1 MAKSGSHGEMTF
13 RRYIGCTVSEA
24 PSRWLRHPLARQLSA
39 VASDIPTEC
48 LFALRSLFG
57 SSGAPPYQSLI
68 TNHLCVFA
76 SRRAILLLMRDLSR
90 TRAQGRRKLPFD
102 RTVQVFTLLAGGP
115 AVMATLILL
124 AYMPW
129 PWSVRVGVA
138 VLISGVWIA
147 TVVMVRERVLFP
159 IRTLT
164 NLLAALREG
173 DYSLRARAARQTDSL
188 GEVMKEVN
196 ALGNQLLV
204 ERRQATEASA
214 LLKAVIDAV
223 EIAVF
228 TFDEKGKLRLM
239 NPAGANLL
247 VRTQEQALG
256 HDAQE
261 LGLDD
266 CLAGDPVGLVERD
279 FPGRA
284 GTRWGL
290 RRTTFREGG
299 RPHQLLVLTD
309 LGRALREEERLA
321 WQRLIRVL
329 GHEINNSLAPI
340 QSIAESLSDL
350 LVQTPATRPRT
361 WETDLQGGMSI
372 IRDRASALGRF
383 MTAYARLARLPPPT
397 LRPVELGPIIQQVAA
412 LETRVAVKATSTEK
426 AVVNIDRDQIEQLL
440 INLVRNAADA
450 SLEKGK
456 EIEIA
461 WSRAQSEWVV
471 QVIDEGSG
479 IANPTNLFVPFFT
492 TKSSGSGIGLVLS
505 RQIAEAHGGSL
516 TLENRSDGVVGCI
529 AELRLPVLDG
539 KGQK

>member
-1 MAKSGSHGEMTF
+1 MHDSSRRPLLRWRNLSFERSVQVLTF
-13 RRYIGCTVSEA
+13 IAGA
-24 PSRWLRHPLARQLSA
+24 PA
-39 VASDIPTEC
+39 VAA
-48 LFALRSLFG
+48 ALYLLWY
-57 SSGAPPYQSLI
+57 SS
-68 TNHLCVFA
+68 
-76 SRRAILLLMRDLSR
+76 
-90 TRAQGRRKLPFD
+90 
-102 RTVQVFTLLAGGP
+102 
-115 AVMATLILL
+115 
-124 AYMPW
+124 W
-129 PWSVRVGVA
+129 PWSVRLAIGGATLGIWIAA
-138 VLISGVWIA
+138 VLGV
-147 TVVMVRERVLFP
+147 RQQVLFP

-173 DYSLRARAARQTDSL
+173 DYSLRARAARQADSL
-188 GEVMKEVN
+188 GEVMREVN
-196 ALGNQLLV
+196 ALGDQLLV

-214 LLKAVIDAV
+214 LLEAVIDAV

-228 TFDEKGKLRLM
+228 TFDDKGKLRLM
-239 NPAGANLL
+239 NPAGADLL
-247 VRTQEQALG
+247 LRAEEHALG
-256 HDAQE
+256 RDAVE

-266 CLAGDPVGLVERD
+266 CLTGDAIRLIDRD
-279 FPGRA
+279 FPGRS

-309 LGRALREEERLA
+309 LGRALREEERIA

-350 LVQTPATRPRT
+350 LSQTPATRPAS
-361 WETDLQGGMSI
+361 WEGDLHGGMGI

-397 LRPVELGPIIQQVAA
+397 LRPVEIGHIIRQVAA
-412 LETRVAVKATSTEK
+412 LETRLTVRTTSTEK

-440 INLVRNAADA
+440 INLVRNAVDA
-450 SLEKGK
+450 SLEKGRAV
-456 EIEIA
+456 EID
-461 WSRAQSEWVV
+461 WSRSQNQWLI
-471 QVIDEGSG
+471 QVIDRGSG

-516 TLENRSDGVVGCI
+516 TLENRTDGIVGCI
-529 AELRLPVLDG
+529 AELRLPVLNARER
-539 KGQK
+539 

>member
-1 MAKSGSHGEMTF
+1 MHDS
-13 RRYIGCTVSEA
+13 
-24 PSRWLRHPLARQLSA
+24 
-39 VASDIPTEC
+39 
-48 LFALRSLFG
+48 
-57 SSGAPPYQSLI
+57 
-68 TNHLCVFA
+68 
-76 SRRAILLLMRDLSR
+76 SRRPLLRWR
-90 TRAQGRRKLPFD
+90 NLPFE
-102 RTVQVFTLLAGGP
+102 TSVQVLTFVAGGP
-115 AVMATLILL
+115 AVAATVFLL
-124 AYMPW
+124 WHSTW
-129 PWSVRVGVA
+129 PWSVRVTIAVVA
-138 VLISGVWIA
+138 VGIWIA
-147 TVVMVRERVLFP
+147 IVIAVRQQVLFP

-173 DYSLRARAARQTDSL
+173 DYSLRARAARKADSL
-188 GEVMKEVN
+188 GEVMREVN
-196 ALGNQLLV
+196 ALGDQLLV

-228 TFDEKGKLRLM
+228 TFDENGKLRLM

-247 VRTQEQALG
+247 MRRQEHALG
-256 HDAQE
+256 HDAVE

-266 CLAGDPVGLVERD
+266 CLAGDPVNLIDRD
-279 FPGRA
+279 FPGRS

-309 LGRALREEERLA
+309 LGRALREEERIA

-350 LVQTPATRPRT
+350 ITQSQETRQSS
-361 WETDLQGGMSI
+361 WERDLQGGMEI

-397 LRPVELGPIIQQVAA
+397 LRPVELGPIIRQVAA
-412 LETRVAVKATSTEK
+412 LETRLTVKTTSSEK
-426 AVVNIDRDQIEQLL
+426 AVVNVDRDQIEQLL
-440 INLVRNAADA
+440 INLVKNAVDA
-450 SLEKGK
+450 SLEKGRDV
-456 EIEIA
+456 EIG
-461 WSRAQSEWVV
+461 WCRSQTEWLV

-492 TKSSGSGIGLVLS
+492 TKSSGSGIGLVLC

-516 TLENRSDGVVGCI
+516 SLENRTDGLVGCV
-529 AELRLPVLDG
+529 AELRLPLLAGEAETVSG
-539 KGQK
+539 GR

>member
-1 MAKSGSHGEMTF
+1 
-13 RRYIGCTVSEA
+13 
-24 PSRWLRHPLARQLSA
+24 
-39 VASDIPTEC
+39 
-48 LFALRSLFG
+48 
-57 SSGAPPYQSLI
+57 
-68 TNHLCVFA
+68 
-76 SRRAILLLMRDLSR
+76 MRDLSP
-90 TRAQGRRKLPFD
+90 TRPPGRRKLPFD
-102 RTVQVFTLLAGGP
+102 RSVQVFTLLAGGP
-115 AVMATLILL
+115 AVFATLILL
-124 AYMPW
+124 RDSPW
-129 PWSVRVGVA
+129 PWSVRFGVGA
-138 VLISGVWIA
+138 VTVGVWIA
-147 TVVMVRERVLFP
+147 AILMVRERVLFP

-188 GEVMKEVN
+188 GDVMKEVN

-214 LLKAVIDAV
+214 LLKAVIAAV

-247 VRTQEQALG
+247 ARSEARALG

-266 CLAGDPVGLVERD
+266 CLSGEPVGLVERD

-340 QSIAESLSDL
+340 QSIAESLRDL
-350 LVQTPATRPRT
+350 LAQAPATRPHS
-361 WETDLQGGMSI
+361 WESDLQGGMSI

-397 LRPVELGPIIQQVAA
+397 LRPVELGPIIRQVAA
-412 LETRVAVKATSTEK
+412 LETRVTVKTACNQK
-426 AVVNIDRDQIEQLL
+426 AMVSIDRDQIEQLL
-440 INLVRNAADA
+440 INLIRNAVDA
-450 SLEKGK
+450 SLENGGDV
-456 EIEIA
+456 EIA
-461 WSRAQSEWVV
+461 WHRSQNEWLV

-516 TLENRSDGVVGCI
+516 TLENRSDGTVGCI
-529 AELRLPVLDG
+529 AELHLPLLEEI
-539 KGQK
+539 

>member
-1 MAKSGSHGEMTF
+1 MLPRMHDSSRRPLLRWRNLPFERSVQVLTF
-13 RRYIGCTVSEA
+13 VAGA
-24 PSRWLRHPLARQLSA
+24 PA
-39 VASDIPTEC
+39 VAATFF
-48 LFALRSLFG
+48 LLWY
-57 SSGAPPYQSLI
+57 SS
-68 TNHLCVFA
+68 
-76 SRRAILLLMRDLSR
+76 
-90 TRAQGRRKLPFD
+90 
-102 RTVQVFTLLAGGP
+102 
-115 AVMATLILL
+115 
-124 AYMPW
+124 W
-129 PWSVRVGVA
+129 PWSVRLAIGGATLGIWIAA
-138 VLISGVWIA
+138 VLGV
-147 TVVMVRERVLFP
+147 RQQVLFP

-188 GEVMKEVN
+188 GEVMREVN
-196 ALGNQLLV
+196 ALGDQLLV

-214 LLKAVIDAV
+214 LLEAVIDAV

-228 TFDEKGKLRLM
+228 TFDDKGKLRLM
-239 NPAGANLL
+239 NPAGADLL
-247 VRTQEQALG
+247 MRPEEHALG
-256 HDAQE
+256 HDAVE

-266 CLAGDPVGLVERD
+266 CLAGDPVQLIDRD
-279 FPGRA
+279 FPGRS

-309 LGRALREEERLA
+309 LGRALREEERIA

-350 LVQTPATRPRT
+350 LSQTPASRPDS
-361 WETDLQGGMSI
+361 WEGDLQSGMGI

-397 LRPVELGPIIQQVAA
+397 LRPVELGPIIRQVAA
-412 LETRVAVKATSTEK
+412 LETRLTVRTTSTEK

-440 INLVRNAADA
+440 INLVRNAVDA
-450 SLEKGK
+450 SLEKGRAV
-456 EIEIA
+456 EID
-461 WSRAQSEWVV
+461 WSRSQNEWLI
-471 QVIDEGSG
+471 QVIDQGSG

-516 TLENRSDGVVGCI
+516 TLENRTDGIVGCI
-529 AELRLPVLDG
+529 AELHLPLLGV
-539 KGQK
+539 KER

>member
-1 MAKSGSHGEMTF
+1 MHDS
-13 RRYIGCTVSEA
+13 
-24 PSRWLRHPLARQLSA
+24 
-39 VASDIPTEC
+39 
-48 LFALRSLFG
+48 
-57 SSGAPPYQSLI
+57 
-68 TNHLCVFA
+68 
-76 SRRAILLLMRDLSR
+76 SRRPLLRWR
-90 TRAQGRRKLPFD
+90 NLPFE
-102 RTVQVFTLLAGGP
+102 TSVQVLTFVAGGP
-115 AVMATLILL
+115 AVAATLFMLWHST
-124 AYMPW
+124 W
-129 PWSVRVGVA
+129 PWSVRVTIA
-138 VLISGVWIA
+138 VVVVGIWIA
-147 TVVMVRERVLFP
+147 VVIAVRQQVLFP

-173 DYSLRARAARQTDSL
+173 DYSLRARAARQVDSM
-188 GEVMKEVN
+188 GEVMREVN
-196 ALGNQLLV
+196 ALGDQLLV

-214 LLKAVIDAV
+214 LLKAVIAAV

-247 VRTQEQALG
+247 MRREEHALG
-256 HDAQE
+256 HDAVE

-266 CLAGDPVGLVERD
+266 CLVGDPVSLIDRD
-279 FPGRA
+279 FPGRS

-309 LGRALREEERLA
+309 LGRALREEERIA

-340 QSIAESLSDL
+340 QSIAESLRDL
-350 LVQTPATRPRT
+350 LTQSEEGRPSS
-361 WETDLQGGMSI
+361 WEKDLQGGMEI

-397 LRPVELGPIIQQVAA
+397 LRPVELGPIIRQVAA
-412 LETRVAVKATSTEK
+412 LETRLTVKTTSTEK
-426 AVVNIDRDQIEQLL
+426 AVVNVDRDQIEQLL
-440 INLVRNAADA
+440 INLIKNAVDA
-450 SLEKGK
+450 SLEKGRDV
-456 EIEIA
+456 EIG
-461 WSRAQSEWVV
+461 WCKAQNEWLV

-492 TKSSGSGIGLVLS
+492 TKSSGSGIGLVLC

-516 TLENRSDGVVGCI
+516 TLENRTDGLVGCV
-529 AELRLPVLDG
+529 AELRLPVLTG
-539 KGQK
+539 KGEREEVKGER

>member
-1 MAKSGSHGEMTF
+1 MHDS
-13 RRYIGCTVSEA
+13 
-24 PSRWLRHPLARQLSA
+24 
-39 VASDIPTEC
+39 
-48 LFALRSLFG
+48 
-57 SSGAPPYQSLI
+57 
-68 TNHLCVFA
+68 
-76 SRRAILLLMRDLSR
+76 SRRPLLRWR
-90 TRAQGRRKLPFD
+90 NLPFE
-102 RTVQVFTLLAGGP
+102 TSVQVLTFVAGGP
-115 AVMATLILL
+115 AVAATLFMLWHST
-124 AYMPW
+124 W
-129 PWSVRVGVA
+129 PWSVRVTIAVVA
-138 VLISGVWIA
+138 VGMWIA
-147 TVVMVRERVLFP
+147 VVIAVRQQVLFP

-173 DYSLRARAARQTDSL
+173 DYSLRARAARQVDSL
-188 GEVMKEVN
+188 GEVMREVN
-196 ALGNQLLV
+196 ALGDQLLV

-214 LLKAVIDAV
+214 LLRAVIAAV

-247 VRTQEQALG
+247 MRREEHALG
-256 HDAQE
+256 HDAVE

-266 CLAGDPVGLVERD
+266 CLVGDPVGLIDRD
-279 FPGRA
+279 FPGRS

-309 LGRALREEERLA
+309 LGRALREEERIA

-340 QSIAESLSDL
+340 QSIAESLRDL
-350 LVQTPATRPRT
+350 LTQSEEGRPSS
-361 WETDLQGGMSI
+361 WEKDLQGGMEI

-397 LRPVELGPIIQQVAA
+397 LRPVELGPIIRQVAA
-412 LETRVAVKATSTEK
+412 LETRLTVKTTSTEK
-426 AVVNIDRDQIEQLL
+426 AVVNVDRDQIEQLL
-440 INLVRNAADA
+440 INLIKNAVDA
-450 SLEKGK
+450 SLEKGRDV
-456 EIEIA
+456 EIG
-461 WSRAQSEWVV
+461 WCKAQNEWLV

-492 TKSSGSGIGLVLS
+492 TKSSGSGIGLVLC

-516 TLENRSDGVVGCI
+516 TLENRTDGLVGCV
-529 AELRLPVLDG
+529 AELRLPVLTG
-539 KGQK
+539 KGGEGRSER

>member
-1 MAKSGSHGEMTF
+1 MPG
-13 RRYIGCTVSEA
+13 
-24 PSRWLRHPLARQLSA
+24 L
-39 VASDIPTEC
+39 
-48 LFALRSLFG
+48 
-57 SSGAPPYQSLI
+57 SGASPYQSRI
-68 TNHLCVFA
+68 TFASLRLGVTLCVRMHDS
-76 SRRAILLLMRDLSR
+76 SRRPLLRWR
-90 TRAQGRRKLPFD
+90 NLPFE
-102 RTVQVFTLLAGGP
+102 TSVQVLTFVAGGP
-115 AVMATLILL
+115 AVAATLFMLWHSN
-124 AYMPW
+124 W
-129 PWSVRVGVA
+129 PWSVRVTIAVVA
-138 VLISGVWIA
+138 VGIWIA
-147 TVVMVRERVLFP
+147 VVVAVRQQVLFP

-173 DYSLRARAARQTDSL
+173 DYSLRARAARQADSL
-188 GEVMKEVN
+188 GEVMREVN
-196 ALGNQLLV
+196 ALGDQLLV
-204 ERRQATEASA
+204 ERRQATEAGA
-214 LLKAVIDAV
+214 LLKAVIAAV

-247 VRTQEQALG
+247 MRREEHALG
-256 HDAQE
+256 HDAVE

-266 CLAGDPVGLVERD
+266 CLVGDPVGLIDRD
-279 FPGRA
+279 FPGRS

-309 LGRALREEERLA
+309 LGRALREEERIA

-350 LVQTPATRPRT
+350 LTQTQQGRPSS
-361 WETDLQGGMSI
+361 WERDLQGGMEI

-397 LRPVELGPIIQQVAA
+397 LRPVELGPIIRQVAA
-412 LETRVAVKATSTEK
+412 LETRLTVKTTSTEK
-426 AVVNIDRDQIEQLL
+426 AVVNVDRDQIEQLL
-440 INLVRNAADA
+440 INLVKNAVDA
-450 SLEKGK
+450 SLEKGRDVD
-456 EIEIA
+456 IA
-461 WSRAQSEWVV
+461 WSRSQNEWLV
-471 QVIDEGSG
+471 QIIDEGSG

-516 TLENRSDGVVGCI
+516 TLENRTDGMIGCI
-529 AELRLPVLDG
+529 AELRLPVLAR
-539 KGQK
+539 KGGEVRSER